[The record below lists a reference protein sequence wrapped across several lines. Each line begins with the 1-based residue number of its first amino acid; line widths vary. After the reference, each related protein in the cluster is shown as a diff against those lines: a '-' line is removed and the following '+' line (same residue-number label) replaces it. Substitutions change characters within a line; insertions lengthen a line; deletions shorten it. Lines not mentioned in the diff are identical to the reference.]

1 MNLIASMVEYALNR
15 ISEALI
21 NNPDRDDIMGAV
33 ADDIH
38 YTIEGIKA
46 HSDSSSGSGSSN
58 HDVLKDV
65 RDYLATVMD
74 DFEINNPFGDY
85 F

>member
-1 MNLIASMVEYALNR
+1 MITPIDSMIEYALNR
-15 ISEALI
+15 ISETLA
-21 NNPDRDDIMGAV
+21 NNPDRDDIMGTL
-33 ADDIH
+33 ADEIH
-38 YTIEGIKA
+38 DYIEYNMT
-46 HSDSSSGSGSSN
+46 DSE
-58 HDVLKDV
+58 DVLADV

>member
-1 MNLIASMVEYALNR
+1 MAQANLIASMVEYALNR
-15 ISEALI
+15 ISETLI
-21 NNPDRDDIMGAV
+21 NNPDRDEIMGAV
-33 ADDIH
+33 DDEIH
-38 YTIEGIKA
+38 DYIEYNMT
-46 HSDSSSGSGSSN
+46 DSE
-58 HDVLKDV
+58 DVLKDV